1 MQIVTLGK
9 NTITVCANCDELIA
23 VKTENIPSGLDRV
36 REAFDAHL
44 SASSACGNYYDS
56 LPTLEET
63 IAELRKIEADRH
75 AAHDC
80 VTATCLCRCGC
91 GLHVSCDSNLSD
103 GLCWH
108 CALRDMRGD
117 DDHGLQNED

>member
-36 REAFDAHL
+36 REALDAHL
-44 SASSACGNYYDS
+44 SASSACRSYYDS

-63 IAELRKIEADRH
+63 IAD
-75 AAHDC
+75 AA
-80 VTATCLCRCGC
+80 AACR
-91 GLHVSCDSNLSD
+91 
-103 GLCWH
+103 
-108 CALRDMRGD
+108 
-117 DDHGLQNED
+117 